1 MIKTSLLVRVFGLL
15 LLFSSPFAFA
25 LPYNSLYVF
34 GDSLSDNGNA
44 YLLTGGA
51 VPPSPPYA
59 QRFSNGPV
67 AVENLAAAFGI
78 GLSPSALGGTN
89 YAVGG
94 ATTGTAS
101 FISPFLNGTG
111 ISSQISAFTAA
122 PPVFDPARSLF
133 VVWGGPNDFFLNPT
147 AASIAPAVTNL
158 ANAITALAGMGVE
171 HILVPNMPDLGT
183 TPFGLSLGAAG
194 SAGLTTLSLGFN
206 QGLAQMLGSLDAV
219 LAADIIPFDTFSLL
233 AEVRLN
239 SSVYGFANVSE
250 QCLGNPACTDPDTYL
265 FWDGVHPTARGHA
278 ILGARFAV
286 AVPEPSSVALLL
298 AGLTGIFILR
308 RRKEMMAA

>member
-1 MIKTSLLVRVFGLL
+1 MIKTSLLVRVIGLL
-15 LLFSSPFAFA
+15 LLLSSPFASA
-25 LPYNSLYVF
+25 LPYSNLYVF

-44 YLLTGGA
+44 YQLTGSA

-67 AVENLAAAFGI
+67 AVEDLAAALGI

-101 FISPFLNGTG
+101 FIPPLNGTG
-111 ISSQISAFTAA
+111 ISTQVDAFMTAS
-122 PPVFDPARSLF
+122 PVFDPARTLF

-158 ANAITALAGMGVE
+158 ANAITALAGMGAE
-171 HILVPNMPDLGT
+171 HILVPNMPDLGM

-194 SAGLTTLSLGFN
+194 SIGLTALSVGFN
-206 QGLAQMLGSLDAV
+206 QGLAQMLAPLDAV
-219 LAADIIPFDTFSLL
+219 LAADIVPFDTFSLL
-233 AEVRLN
+233 TEVRLN
-239 SSVYGFANVSE
+239 ASVYGFTNVSE
-250 QCLGNPACTDPDTYL
+250 QCLGNPACTDPDTFL
-265 FWDGVHPTARGHA
+265 FWDGVHPTAHGHA
-278 ILGARFAV
+278 ILGARFAE

-298 AGLTGIFILR
+298 VGLTGIFMLR
-308 RRKEMMAA
+308 CRKETMVV

>member
-1 MIKTSLLVRVFGLL
+1 MTKTTLLVRILGLL
-15 LLFSSPFAFA
+15 LLFSSPFASA

-44 YLLTGGA
+44 YLLTGGLI
-51 VPPSPPYA
+51 PPSPPYA

-67 AVENLAAAFGI
+67 AVEHLAAAFGI
-78 GLSPSALGGTN
+78 GLAPSLAGGTN

-94 ATTGTAS
+94 AATGTAS
-101 FISPFLNGTG
+101 FIPPLNGTG
-111 ISSQISAFTAA
+111 ISTQIGTFTAA

-147 AASIAPAVTNL
+147 TASIAPAVTNL
-158 ANAITALAGMGVE
+158 ANAITALAAIGAE

-183 TPFGLSLGAAG
+183 TPFGLSLGTAG
-194 SAGLTTLSLGFN
+194 SAGLTALSLGFN
-206 QGLAQMLGSLDAV
+206 EGLAQMLGTLDTA
-219 LAADIIPFDTFSLL
+219 LAADIIPFDIFSLL

-239 SSVYGFANVSE
+239 SSAYGFSNVSE
-250 QCLGNPACTDPDTYL
+250 QCLGNPACTDPDTFL

-278 ILGARFAV
+278 ILGARFAA
-286 AVPEPSSVALLL
+286 AVPEPASVVLLL
-298 AGLTGIFILR
+298 AGLTGIFMLR
-308 RRKEMMAA
+308 RRTEKIPA

>member
-15 LLFSSPFAFA
+15 LLFSPPFVFA

-44 YLLTGGA
+44 YILTGGV

-78 GLSPSALGGTN
+78 GLAPSALGGTN

-94 ATTGTAS
+94 ATTGAAS
-101 FISPFLNGTG
+101 FIPPLNGTG
-111 ISSQISAFTAA
+111 ISTQIGAFTAA
-122 PPVFDPARSLF
+122 SPVFDPARSLF

-147 AASIAPAVTNL
+147 AASIDPAVTNL
-158 ANAITALAGMGVE
+158 ANAITALAGMGAE

-183 TPFGLSLGAAG
+183 TPFGLSLGAPD
-194 SAGLTTLSLGFN
+194 SAGLTMLSLGFN

-233 AEVRLN
+233 SEVRLN

-278 ILGARFAV
+278 ILGASFAA

-298 AGLTGIFILR
+298 LVFNCVSS
-308 RRKEMMAA
+308 

>member
-15 LLFSSPFAFA
+15 LLFSSPFASA

-51 VPPSPPYA
+51 APPSPPYA

-67 AVENLAAAFGI
+67 AVEHLAAAFGI
-78 GLSPSALGGTN
+78 GLAPSALGGTN

-94 ATTGTAS
+94 ATTTS
-101 FISPFLNGTG
+101 IST
-111 ISSQISAFTAA
+111 QIGAFTAA
-122 PPVFDPARSLF
+122 PPAFDPARSLF

-147 AASIAPAVTNL
+147 AASIVPAVTNL
-158 ANAITALAGMGVE
+158 ANAITALAGMGAE

-183 TPFGLSLGAAG
+183 TPSGLSLGTAG
-194 SAGLTTLSLGFN
+194 SSGLTALSVGFN
-206 QGLAQMLGSLDAV
+206 QVLAQMLGSLDTV

-233 AEVRLN
+233 SEVRLN
-239 SSVYGFANVSE
+239 SSAFGFANVSQ
-250 QCLGNPACTDPDTYL
+250 QCLGNPACADPDTFL

-286 AVPEPSSVALLL
+286 VVPEPSSVALLL
-298 AGLTGIFILR
+298 VGLTGIFMLR

>member
-1 MIKTSLLVRVFGLL
+1 MIKTSLLVRFFGLL
-15 LLFSSPFAFA
+15 LLFSPLFASA

-44 YLLTGGA
+44 YLLTGGLI
-51 VPPSPPYA
+51 PPSPPYA
-59 QRFSNGPV
+59 QHFSNGPV
-67 AVENLAAAFGI
+67 AVEHLAAALGI
-78 GLSPSALGGTN
+78 GLSPSVLGGTN

-101 FISPFLNGTG
+101 TIPPLNGTG
-111 ISSQISAFTAA
+111 ISTQIGAFTAA
-122 PPVFDPARSLF
+122 SPVFDPAQSLF
-133 VVWGGPNDFFLNPT
+133 VVWGGPNDFFLNPV

-158 ANAITALAGMGVE
+158 ANAITALAGMGAE

-194 SAGLTTLSLGFN
+194 SAGLTALSLGFN

-219 LAADIIPFDTFSLL
+219 LAADIVPFDTFSLL
-233 AEVRLN
+233 ADVRFN
-239 SSVYGFANVSE
+239 PSVYGFTNVSE
-250 QCLGNPACTDPDTYL
+250 QCLGNPACTDPDTFL

-278 ILGARFAV
+278 ILGASFAA

-298 AGLTGIFILR
+298 VGLTGIFMLR
-308 RRKEMMAA
+308 RRVEKVLV